1 MLMVFIRNLLFALLL
16 LFAVNTR
23 TAAQAHADTSEPY
36 KISAKHLINLKLD
49 FHSNNEWFEVTQ
61 PGPDFDIRPNVAV
74 SNKLSFNYKFLSVG
88 YSYVP
93 KIYPGN
99 NDDEL
104 KGNTRASGLSFSF
117 SFDKWLHDVRL
128 GKIQGLYLHNTADHV
143 PGFMEGQ
150 TPYAQLP
157 NLKIASFRGASRYKF
172 NPNYS
177 LKAVRSQTEI
187 QLKSAG
193 SVLAGLVY
201 SYYDIRNQS
210 PDTSLIISQ
219 KSQSVEIA
227 ATAGY
232 YYTLV
237 INKHW
242 YGALGVTPG
251 WGINYAYAE
260 TNVNNETIPSENA
273 LGVVRLTVG
282 LGVGYNAEHLF
293 FGGEVEAYKTS
304 RRVNDSLIAL
314 ATYNAYVQVF
324 VGYRFHAPKEV
335 DEAVKKWW

>member
-1 MLMVFIRNLLFALLL
+1 MDSTDL
-16 LFAVNTR
+16 
-23 TAAQAHADTSEPY
+23 Y
-36 KISAKHLINLKLD
+36 KIGAKHLINLKLD

-61 PGPDFDIRPNVAV
+61 PGEDFDIRPNVAI

-99 NDDEL
+99 NDDDL
-104 KGNTRASGLSFSF
+104 KGNTRANGLSFSLT
-117 SFDKWLHDVRL
+117 FDNWLHDVRL
-128 GKIQGLYLHNTADHV
+128 GKIQGLYLHNSEDHI
-143 PGFMEGQ
+143 PGFVEGQ

-177 LKAVRSQTEI
+177 LKAIRSQTEI

-193 SVLAGLVY
+193 SMLAGLVY
-201 SYYDIRNQS
+201 SYYNIQNKS
-210 PDTSLIISQ
+210 PDTSFIISQ
-219 KSQSVEIA
+219 KTQSVEIT

-260 TNVNNETIPSENA
+260 TYVNGETIPAENA
-273 LGVVRLTVG
+273 LGVARLTVG
-282 LGVGYNAEHLF
+282 LGFGYNAEHLF

-304 RRVNDSLIAL
+304 RRVNESLIAL
-314 ATYNAYVQVF
+314 ATYNAYFQVF
-324 VGYRFHAPKEV
+324 VGYRFTPPKKLREV
-335 DEAVKKWW
+335 AEKMDAWW